1 MKVTPEGW
9 VVLRIP
15 PDEKEERVGVFKI
28 FASWRQDDRWRL
40 SSGTGTLSTIARQG
54 DFLVWKQSSGNDYWL
69 PFDGENGMTFY
80 TCGVL
85 ENMLN
90 ALELDQGEVII
101 HLLRDGQFDYEE
113 LRHLEF

>member
-54 DFLVWKQSSGNDYWL
+54 DFLGKVRTS
-69 PFDGENGMTFY
+69 P
-80 TCGVL
+80 
-85 ENMLN
+85 
-90 ALELDQGEVII
+90 
-101 HLLRDGQFDYEE
+101 
-113 LRHLEF
+113 